1 LKISGIKISDI
12 SIAAVVL
19 GIVLLIIIPL
29 PVVLMDFFLILNLA
43 LSLLIVLIT
52 LYAKKT
58 LDFSTYPTVLLMITL
73 FRVALNIAST
83 RLILGNNGDAGQV
96 IKAFGTFVVG
106 DNLIV
111 GLVIFFIIVIMQF
124 IVITKGAERVAEVA
138 ARFTLDAMPGK
149 QMAIDADLSSG
160 LITEAQARERRA
172 EVQQEA
178 DFYGSMDGASKFV
191 KGDAI
196 IGIIITFVNLIGG
209 VLIGLLGVG
218 GKVMT
223 FDEVISVYALATVG
237 NGLVSQVS
245 ALLISTATGIIVTR
259 AATKDSFGQDMAR
272 QMFSQSSLVFYI
284 LAGMLA
290 LLSFVPG
297 LPTIVILLI
306 AAGIAFIGYYK
317 TQKDRKRQEEE
328 VKDTAEV
335 TAAEKRK
342 PESVTALLNVELIE
356 MEFGYGL
363 LSLVDASQGGDLL
376 DRIIM
381 VRRQCALDLGII
393 VPIVRLRD
401 NVQLGIRQ
409 YVIKIKGLEV
419 ARGEVMPD
427 HFLALK
433 PDDTVEPIE
442 GIETVEPAFGLPA
455 LWISAANREK
465 AELLGYTTIDVPSVI
480 STHLMEVIKRHA
492 DELLGRQQVQTI
504 INNLKNTQ
512 PALVDEVVPKM
523 FSIGEIQKVLANLL
537 REGISI
543 RDIGTILET
552 MADYGNITKDADVL
566 TEQVRQKFKRAITKQ
581 FIPNG
586 EGRVITL
593 SPDTEKAII
602 GSLRQTDQG
611 PFAALDPAQI
621 HRLLGGIKK
630 AADSAMNLGITPI
643 LITSPQIRRQMKNLT
658 MQVCPDLVVLSYNE
672 IEQDVKITSDW
683 VVSV

>member
-1 LKISGIKISDI
+1 LKLFGIKISDI
-12 SIAAVVL
+12 SVAAVVL

-29 PVVLMDFFLILNLA
+29 PAVLMDFFLILNLA

-52 LYAKKT
+52 LYTKKT

-83 RLILGNNGDAGQV
+83 RLILGNNGYAGSV

-160 LITEAQARERRA
+160 LITEGQARERRQ
-172 EVQQEA
+172 EVQQES

-196 IGIIITFVNLIGG
+196 IGIIITFVNMIGG
-209 VLIGLLGVG
+209 ILIGLLGAG

-223 FDEVISVYALATVG
+223 FDEVINVFALATVG
-237 NGLVSQVS
+237 NGLVSQIS

-259 AATKDSFGQDMAR
+259 AATKESFGQDLTR
-272 QMFSQSSLVFYI
+272 QLFNQTTVFYI

-306 AAGIAFIGYYK
+306 AAGIAFFGYYK
-317 TQKDRKRQEEE
+317 TQNEKKKQEEE

-433 PDDTVEPIE
+433 PDDFAEPVD

-504 INNLKNTQ
+504 INNLKSQQ
-512 PALVDEVVPKM
+512 PALVDEVIPKI
-523 FSIGEIQKVLANLL
+523 FSIGEVQKVLANLL

-543 RDIGTILET
+543 RDIGSILEI

-566 TEQVRQKFKRAITKQ
+566 TEQVRQKLKRAITKQ
-581 FIPNG
+581 FIPTG
-586 EGRVITL
+586 EARVITI
-593 SPDTEKAII
+593 SPDTEKAIL
-602 GSLRQTDQG
+602 SSFRQTDQG

-621 HRLLGGIKK
+621 HRLLNGIKK
-630 AADSAMNLGITPI
+630 AAESAMNLGITPI
-643 LITSPQIRRQMKNLT
+643 MITSPQIRRQMKNLS
-658 MQVCPDLVVLSYNE
+658 MQVVPDLVVLSYNE
-672 IEQDVKITSDW
+672 LEQDVKITSDW